1 VEDQLGWKYMIIIAL
16 KASKGE
22 IGQHLYYFNMCANK
36 TFGKKIQEEECPK
49 YHQSMRKQTIE
60 NIKYSSY
67 LLQHK
72 THASK
77 VYQNVIGTTTLTN
90 KPNKG
95 TSIQFF

>member
-1 VEDQLGWKYMIIIAL
+1 
-16 KASKGE
+16 
-22 IGQHLYYFNMCANK
+22 MCANK
-36 TFGKKIQEEECPK
+36 TFGKKIQEGECPK

-77 VYQNVIGTTTLTN
+77 SLPKCHWHNHAYQQT
-90 KPNKG
+90 K
-95 TSIQFF
+95 